1 SVVICRKLPTAINAL
16 LEASG
21 DIQPQF
27 VRVRG
32 RSSQPGSMA
41 MVQVTLKPVV
51 ESPAGVADLDAA
63 LAELDSLDARIDL
76 IARTVEGRKS
86 FSTSLG
92 LEDQA
97 VLHAIARSG
106 GEFDI
111 FMLDTG
117 RHFPETLE
125 VLDAS
130 QLRYRQKIRVIS
142 PSADETQALV

>member
-1 SVVICRKLPTAINAL
+1 
-16 LEASG
+16 
-21 DIQPQF
+21 
-27 VRVRG
+27 
-32 RSSQPGSMA
+32 

-117 RHFPETLE
+117 RHFRKRLKFWMP
-125 VLDAS
+125 AS
-130 QLRYRQKIRVIS
+130 CVTGRRS
-142 PSADETQALV
+142 G